1 MKINNQKDIQNN
13 INNIFEF
20 FNIIKINKKMDLLIL
35 KKEKLQKNNNL
46 IFINKILENINSLKE
61 IYNLI
66 IIDTNC
72 SKEINY
78 LKNIV
83 EISDECLFITDTNLL
98 EINKSIKLLDIFI
111 NKLNIK
117 INKIKIIFN
126 KYNSESINFNLLKNI
141 FNEFNIIGKLNY
153 RKIYNKLINK
163 NNKYNLLDK
172 KLRNEY
178 FNISKKI

>member
-1 MKINNQKDIQNN
+1 M
-13 INNIFEF
+13 
-20 FNIIKINKKMDLLIL
+20 
-35 KKEKLQKNNNL
+35 
-46 IFINKILENINSLKE
+46 
-61 IYNLI
+61 
-66 IIDTNC
+66 
-72 SKEINY
+72 
-78 LKNIV
+78 
-83 EISDECLFITDTNLL
+83 
-98 EINKSIKLLDIFI
+98 LDIFI